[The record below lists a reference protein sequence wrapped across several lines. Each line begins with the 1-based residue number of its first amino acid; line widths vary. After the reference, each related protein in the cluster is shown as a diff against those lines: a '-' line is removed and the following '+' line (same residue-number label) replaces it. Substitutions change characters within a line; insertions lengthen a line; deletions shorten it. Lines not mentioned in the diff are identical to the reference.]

1 MDNTAR
7 LSANRNSTA
16 SQPWGEAERI
26 FLKNAA
32 GKLTPKELGRALDR
46 DNDSIERIARESHLS
61 LDVRTVRLVWCD
73 KCATWRTSIDKRT
86 GWCRVCTMREQL
98 TRREEACADAL
109 ASMPPRQRAIY
120 EKTEAER
127 ATRRLPPHPSMRYLS
142 PASPAERC
150 EEEAAYLEAMET
162 WECRVLKLRYD
173 AAKTRLRRMREKT
186 GTNPR
191 KKPSEK

>member
-73 KCATWRTSIDKRT
+73 KCAT
-86 GWCRVCTMREQL
+86 
-98 TRREEACADAL
+98 
-109 ASMPPRQRAIY
+109 
-120 EKTEAER
+120 
-127 ATRRLPPHPSMRYLS
+127 
-142 PASPAERC
+142 
-150 EEEAAYLEAMET
+150 
-162 WECRVLKLRYD
+162 
-173 AAKTRLRRMREKT
+173 
-186 GTNPR
+186 
-191 KKPSEK
+191 